1 MKFEKSSGQAID
13 NNKMV
18 RVKKMNHIVEVVS
31 IQSATN
37 GLNKIQKLSKTHY
50 VLKDTGEIKE
60 YRLSKN
66 RGQNIAGLKESFR
79 KIRDLINN
87 NFTGKGNELHVTLTY
102 AENMTDTDRLYRD
115 FDKFMKRLRYS
126 YRNDTTIDYL
136 NVIEP
141 QGRGAW
147 HSHLLL
153 RFNELDKIFIE
164 HNKLAEMWGHGFIK
178 IRSLKGVDNIGA
190 YLSAY
195 LGDIELTE
203 ETLKT
208 ALGKTGSLD
217 KIEIKEVEVNGNKK
231 RYIKGGRLHLY
242 PPGMNIYR
250 KSKGIVYPE
259 VEKMR
264 YGDIKKIV
272 GTATPNYSTTVTILD
287 DDKEKIL
294 NRITY
299 EHYNMKRRKDKP
311 SRLKKDLTQDHI
323 QDPTQ
328 DLTQDHIQ
336 ERTQDPT
343 QDPTQDL
350 EYDITKSFNP
360 LHHINHLPN
369 ARCRTWPD
377 VEQEHV

>member
-1 MKFEKSSGQAID
+1 MKFEKSRGQAID

-18 RVKKMNHIVEVVS
+18 RVKQMNHIVEVVS

-60 YRLSKN
+60 YKLSKN
-66 RGQNIAGLKESFR
+66 RGQNIAGLKKSFR
-79 KIRDLINN
+79 RIRDLINN
-87 NFTGKGNELHVTLTY
+87 NFTGHGSEIHVTLTY
-102 AENMTDTDRLYRD
+102 AENMTDPKRLYSD
-115 FDKFMKRLRYS
+115 FEKFWKRYK
-126 YRNDTTIDYL
+126 YKYGKNCDYIS
-136 NVIEP
+136 VVEP

-147 HSHLLL
+147 HCHVLI
-153 RFNELDKIFIE
+153 RHNDVDKLYIPSD
-164 HNKLAEMWGHGFIK
+164 EMARLWGHGFIK

-195 LGDIELTE
+195 LGDVELTE
-203 ETLKT
+203 ETLRS
-208 ALGKTGSLD
+208 ALGRSGTLE

-272 GTATPNYSTTVTILD
+272 GNATHNYSTTVTIQD
-287 DDKEKIL
+287 DAGGKIL

-311 SRLKKDLTQDHI
+311 YRLKKDLTQDPT
-323 QDPTQ
+323 QDLKQ
-328 DLTQDHIQ
+328 DLTQDLKH
-336 ERTQDPT
+336 
-343 QDPTQDL
+343 
-350 EYDITKSFNP
+350 DITKSFNQ

-377 VEQEHV
+377 VEQDQI